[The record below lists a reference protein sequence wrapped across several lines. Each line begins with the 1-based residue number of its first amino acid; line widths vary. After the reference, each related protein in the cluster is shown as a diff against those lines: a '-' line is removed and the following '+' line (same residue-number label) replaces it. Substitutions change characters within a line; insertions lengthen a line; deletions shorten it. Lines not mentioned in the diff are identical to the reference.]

1 MPGKRNYRKEYDE
14 FHGKPTQIRRRAAR
28 NKARR
33 ITGLKK
39 GDKREVDHEVALSR
53 GGSNG
58 RGNLRITTR
67 KRNRRKADK

>member
-1 MPGKRNYRKEYDE
+1 MPEERNYRKEYDE

-33 ITGLKK
+33 IRGLEK
-39 GDKREVDHEVALSR
+39 GDKREVDHKVALSR
-53 GGSNG
+53 GGGNG
-58 RGNLRITTR
+58 GGNLRITTR